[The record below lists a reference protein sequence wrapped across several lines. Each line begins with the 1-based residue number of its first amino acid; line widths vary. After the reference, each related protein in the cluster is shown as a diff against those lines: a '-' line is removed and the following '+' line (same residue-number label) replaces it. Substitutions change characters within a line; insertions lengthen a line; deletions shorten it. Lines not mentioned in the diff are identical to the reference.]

1 MSIVYLGYSSLSIP
15 FLGFSRFQKRYNMY
29 SNFEELLKTKE
40 MTAADITR
48 LTGISS
54 TVFSEWKKGKSVPK
68 ADKLILIAKALGT
81 TVEYLMTGEK
91 PEIPGFEPEHLELIE
106 LYSKLNEEQKSAI
119 LNMMRSFAL
128 SD

>member
-1 MSIVYLGYSSLSIP
+1 
-15 FLGFSRFQKRYNMY
+15 MY
-29 SNFEELLKTKE
+29 SLFDDLLKSKN

-48 LTGISS
+48 MTGISS

-68 ADKLILIAKALGT
+68 TNKLILIAKALGT

-106 LYSKLNEEQKSAI
+106 LYSKLNKEQKSAI

>member
-1 MSIVYLGYSSLSIP
+1 
-15 FLGFSRFQKRYNMY
+15 MY
-29 SNFEELLKTKE
+29 EKFEELLKLRNL
-40 MTAADITR
+40 TAADITR
-48 LTGISS
+48 MTGISS

-68 ADKLILIAKALGT
+68 TDKLILISKALGT

-106 LYSKLNEEQKSAI
+106 LYSKLNKEQKSAI

>member
-1 MSIVYLGYSSLSIP
+1 
-15 FLGFSRFQKRYNMY
+15 MY
-29 SNFEELLKTKE
+29 SLFDDLLKSKN

-48 LTGISS
+48 MTGISS

-68 ADKLILIAKALGT
+68 TDKLILIAKALGT

-106 LYSKLNEEQKSAI
+106 LYSKLNKEQKSAI

-128 SD
+128 SN

>member
-1 MSIVYLGYSSLSIP
+1 
-15 FLGFSRFQKRYNMY
+15 MY
-29 SNFEELLKTKE
+29 SLFDDLLKSKN

-48 LTGISS
+48 MTGISS

-68 ADKLILIAKALGT
+68 TDKLILIAKALGT

-106 LYSKLNEEQKSAI
+106 LYSKLNKEQKSAI

>member
-1 MSIVYLGYSSLSIP
+1 
-15 FLGFSRFQKRYNMY
+15 MY
-29 SNFEELLKTKE
+29 SLFDDLLKSKN

-48 LTGISS
+48 MTGISS

-68 ADKLILIAKALGT
+68 TDKLILIAKALGT

-91 PEIPGFEPEHLELIE
+91 PEIPVFDPEHLELIE
-106 LYSKLNEEQKSAI
+106 LYSKLNKEQKSAI

>member
-1 MSIVYLGYSSLSIP
+1 MTVFERIESLRNQAGISQGKLEKE
-15 FLGFSRFQKRYNMY
+15 LGFSNGSISKWKNSTPNQER
-29 SNFEELLKTKE
+29 LKK
-40 MTAADITR
+40 MADY
-48 LTGISS
+48 
-54 TVFSEWKKGKSVPK
+54 F
-68 ADKLILIAKALGT
+68 GT

-106 LYSKLNEEQKSAI
+106 LYSKLNKEQKSAI